1 MIKRSK
7 YYSVV
12 DGVTVDGEGNVQH
25 AQVIVTGRCRDERNA
40 MRRAKRE
47 YDGEFIPTGA
57 RQYAQKYAMPDAEFF
72 AAATVLD
79 GEEPTE
85 VGYHET
91 PTTAEAVEDDFVTNE

>member
-12 DGVTVDGEGNVQH
+12 EGVTVDSEGNVQH

-47 YDGEFIPTGA
+47 YDGEFIPTAA

-72 AAATVLD
+72 AAATVMD
-79 GEEPTE
+79 GEEPNE

-91 PTTAEAVEDDFVTNE
+91 PTTADVPEDDFGIEE

>member
-12 DGVTVDGEGNVQH
+12 EGVTVDSEGNVQH

-47 YDGEFIPTGA
+47 YDGEFIPTAA

-72 AAATVLD
+72 AAAKVMD
-79 GEEPTE
+79 DEEPSE

-91 PTTAEAVEDDFVTNE
+91 PTPADVPDDDFGVEE

>member
-12 DGVTVDGEGNVQH
+12 EGVTVDGEGNVQH

-47 YDGEFIPTGA
+47 YDGEFIPTSA

-72 AAATVLD
+72 AAAKVMD
-79 GEEPTE
+79 DEPNE

-91 PTTAEAVEDDFVTNE
+91 PTTADVPDDDFGVEE

>member
-12 DGVTVDGEGNVQH
+12 EGVTVDSEGNVRH
-25 AQVIVTGRCRDERNA
+25 AQVVVTGRCRDERNA

-47 YDGEFIPTGA
+47 YDGEFIPTAA

-72 AAATVLD
+72 AAAKVMD
-79 GEEPTE
+79 DEEPSE

-91 PTTAEAVEDDFVTNE
+91 PTNTEAVEDDLDANE